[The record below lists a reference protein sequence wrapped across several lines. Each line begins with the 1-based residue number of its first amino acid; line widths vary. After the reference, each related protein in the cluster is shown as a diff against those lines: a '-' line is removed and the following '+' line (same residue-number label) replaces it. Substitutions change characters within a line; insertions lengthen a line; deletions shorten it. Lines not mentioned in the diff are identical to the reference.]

1 MEIVH
6 FETGWKT
13 KDGLAIYA
21 RGWEPQGVT
30 LRGVVCLVHGIGEH
44 GGRYGHVAE
53 AFCNEG
59 MVFWAPDMRGHGR
72 SEGIKGH
79 LASSGTII
87 SDIDQYIGTAR
98 EKYPNLPVFLM
109 GHSLGGIFVLFYGLT
124 KPQNLAG
131 VISLAPG
138 LRNAL
143 QYQPL
148 KVMAAKVLGFLLPAV
163 TISTGLDATAIS
175 RNRGEVEDYI
185 KDPLVHGKMSLGFG
199 RVMLEVIRWTM
210 AHAGE
215 FKVPLLL
222 MHGRKDTIAFSS
234 GSEAFAALLDGK
246 CKLVLW
252 DEAYHE
258 LHNEP
263 EREAVIRTMTDWVK
277 LQ

>member
-143 QYQPL
+143 QDQPL

>member
-1 MEIVH
+1 ME
-6 FETGWKT
+6 
-13 KDGLAIYA
+13 
-21 RGWEPQGVT
+21 
-30 LRGVVCLVHGIGEH
+30 
-44 GGRYGHVAE
+44 
-53 AFCNEG
+53 
-59 MVFWAPDMRGHGR
+59 
-72 SEGIKGH
+72 
-79 LASSGTII
+79 
-87 SDIDQYIGTAR
+87 
-98 EKYPNLPVFLM
+98 
-109 GHSLGGIFVLFYGLT
+109 IFVLFYGLR

-143 QYQPL
+143 QDQPL